1 MDRIQKGYQ
10 EDPTFYLQH
19 DYISKDGYYFKG
31 NQIVVPDEANLRRDV
46 IDSVHSPSYA
56 AHGGRDKTLELVKRT
71 FYWPKMDQDVA
82 DFVKKCFKCQTNKS
96 SNQKKAGLL
105 QPVEI
110 PNQFWECVTTDLIT
124 QLPPTSSGYD
134 AVVVFV
140 DKLSK
145 MVKVEPCHSDIDATT
160 FAKLFHKVVIRSH
173 GWPRKLLS
181 DRDARFTGHFWT
193 EVTKSLGIHQA
204 LSTSFH
210 PETDGQ
216 TEIAN
221 RVLEDALRS
230 YTNPYHDDWDE
241 YLYQV
246 EFAMNNSYHETIK
259 MTPFYAIYGEHPFTP
274 LTLTTR
280 EFSDRVPSAQKFL
293 QRYAERTQHAKD
305 CIQKAQDRQ
314 RTYANKNR
322 REVSY
327 KEGDKVLLSTKNLK
341 FKATGKPKFAPKWVG
356 PFEVIKVIGARAP
369 VGQENSPVDGVTA
382 VKLKLPPLMRVHPVF
397 HVSLVKPY
405 HDGMFPKPLQPLE
418 FDTDGAPLWDI
429 ECILQQRQRA
439 YKTEYLIRWKG
450 FGPEHD
456 TWVPAA
462 DVSNTQHLVN
472 WQNRDQ
478 PTAFRRRQDQNQ
490 DQGVQPTSGTKRVRA
505 RSQRTV
511 PPVSRKRQATNSLQG
526 FGVGEDANL
535 SE

>member
-181 DRDARFTGHFWT
+181 DRDVRFTGHFWT

-280 EFSDRVPSAQKFL
+280 VLHRFSGNCGFSRKSYQTTCGMEIRYPQVFL
-293 QRYAERTQHAKD
+293 TFPPKLRFFPQ
-305 CIQKAQDRQ
+305 
-314 RTYANKNR
+314 
-322 REVSY
+322 
-327 KEGDKVLLSTKNLK
+327 VLKKS
-341 FKATGKPKFAPKWVG
+341 
-356 PFEVIKVIGARAP
+356 
-369 VGQENSPVDGVTA
+369 
-382 VKLKLPPLMRVHPVF
+382 
-397 HVSLVKPY
+397 
-405 HDGMFPKPLQPLE
+405 
-418 FDTDGAPLWDI
+418 
-429 ECILQQRQRA
+429 C
-439 YKTEYLIRWKG
+439 
-450 FGPEHD
+450 
-456 TWVPAA
+456 
-462 DVSNTQHLVN
+462 
-472 WQNRDQ
+472 
-478 PTAFRRRQDQNQ
+478 
-490 DQGVQPTSGTKRVRA
+490 GTKFSLYKA
-505 RSQRTV
+505 FLY
-511 PPVSRKRQATNSLQG
+511 SRPRFFSSFSLQSILYSRPQ
-526 FGVGEDANL
+526 FF
-535 SE
+535 